1 MAFCIFIKY
10 FKGEFTVFKSESIK
24 AGIQKYFESG
34 TSKIADKICYG
45 YSKAPDGSLTV
56 NEKEAQIICFIFDR
70 YLAGDSLGKIVD
82 ALAEKKVSS
91 PSGKDRWSRK
101 IVEGLLSN
109 EKYVG
114 QVLLQKTIVRD
125 GQQIKNNTDAQY
137 LLPDHH
143 PAIISKD
150 MFDAVQAEK
159 ARRSN
164 LETTESG
171 SQRKATKYNSSNVL
185 SGLLICEEC
194 GSPYR
199 RITRSGGE
207 VVWRCANRV
216 EHGKAYCK
224 DSVTVPD
231 AIVKE
236 LLCRALDMPVFDEQ
250 TVRNSVEF
258 ITVRHD
264 GNFDITCKQE
274 PVLSLTL

>member
-1 MAFCIFIKY
+1 M
-10 FKGEFTVFKSESIK
+10 FKSKSIK
-24 AGIQKYFESG
+24 AGIQKSFESG
-34 TSKIADKICYG
+34 TSKIANKICYG
-45 YSKAPDGSLTV
+45 YSKAPDGSLTI
-56 NEKEAQIICFIFDR
+56 NEKEAQIVRFIFAR
-70 YLAGDSLGKIVD
+70 YIAGDSLGKIVD
-82 ALAEKKVSS
+82 ALAEKKVNS
-91 PSGKDRWSRK
+91 PSGKDKWSRK
-101 IVEGLLSN
+101 AVDGLLSN

-114 QVLLQKTIVRD
+114 QVLLQKTIMQD
-125 GQQIKNNTDAQY
+125 CQQIKNTTDAQY

-143 PAIISKD
+143 PAIISRELFK
-150 MFDAVQAEK
+150 AVQAEK
-159 ARRSN
+159 EKRSN

-171 SQRKATKYNSSNVL
+171 SQRKATKYNSGNVL

-231 AIVKE
+231 ATVKE
-236 LLCRALDMPVFDEQ
+236 FLCRSLDMPAFDEQ
-250 TVRNSVEF
+250 AVWNSVEL

-264 GNFDITCKQE
+264 GSFDITCKQE
-274 PVLSLTL
+274 PVLSMTL